1 MSITESNWKNLMKD
15 TIKDYLFIGEDAV
28 PVINFD
34 DYYITSFGRVFSSK
48 KRFEHQ
54 TLDKIDYGSVVWK
67 ELKVF
72 YTHRYKTV
80 TLVQNGKRKN
90 IPVHKLV
97 YEGFFGAYNT
107 RFFKIVFKDNN
118 PENCRKSNLRL
129 EFRNKSQ
136 KTLKEYERQQR
147 LYELLG

>member
-1 MSITESNWKNLMKD
+1 MSITESNW
-15 TIKDYLFIGEDAV
+15 
-28 PVINFD
+28 
-34 DYYITSFGRVFSSK
+34 
-48 KRFEHQ
+48 
-54 TLDKIDYGSVVWK
+54 
-67 ELKVF
+67 
-72 YTHRYKTV
+72 
-80 TLVQNGKRKN
+80 RKN

-118 PENCRKSNLRL
+118 PENCRRSNLRL

>member
-28 PVINFD
+28 PVTNFD

-80 TLVQNGKRKN
+80 TLVQNGKRS
-90 IPVHKLV
+90 V
-97 YEGFFGAYNT
+97 
-107 RFFKIVFKDNN
+107 
-118 PENCRKSNLRL
+118 
-129 EFRNKSQ
+129 
-136 KTLKEYERQQR
+136 
-147 LYELLG
+147 

>member
-1 MSITESNWKNLMKD
+1 MSITENNWKNLMKD

-28 PVINFD
+28 PVTNFD

-97 YEGFFGAYNT
+97 YEGFFGAYNP

-118 PENCRKSNLRL
+118 PENCRRSNLRL